1 MNSVTDNKEFQ
12 RTIKPFLS
20 DKIMVQTKTS
30 LVEKGKLLSNET
42 KVVEIFSKFFE
53 NSINKL
59 CINRD
64 NAKFN
69 DDSVLSTN
77 PVDVAIQS

>member
-1 MNSVTDNKEFQ
+1 MNSVTDKEFQ

>member
-1 MNSVTDNKEFQ
+1 
-12 RTIKPFLS
+12 
-20 DKIMVQTKTS
+20 MVQTKTS

-53 NSINKL
+53 NPINKL